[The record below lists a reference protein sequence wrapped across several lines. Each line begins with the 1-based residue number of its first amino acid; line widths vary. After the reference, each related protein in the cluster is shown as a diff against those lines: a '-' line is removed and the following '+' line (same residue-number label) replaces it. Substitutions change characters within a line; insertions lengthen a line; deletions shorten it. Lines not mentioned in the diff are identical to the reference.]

1 MSTESFDDDFGGFEA
16 APTIND
22 SSESKPKQEL
32 PEWLLNQSN
41 NSISSTSS
49 HFNPEPVN
57 IHINDSNNAET
68 IRKLQNEL
76 SETKEHLIDQ
86 QTKYLQAQTK
96 HRQEIDDTTTAFNNS
111 IKEFQI
117 IMKQS
122 LAKQRES
129 CMKEFKVLL
138 EQQANEYELKLK
150 QRTREM
156 YLKQEGELNNKI
168 ESTLTMF
175 QERMALNYESD
186 LQDMDV
192 KIKKIVSQ
200 TIKEENLVEKSKLRQ
215 NFDHIEKELKV
226 DMEKYVQNYFKAQ
239 SETFKDQI
247 KSGVEQEHLIH
258 KDLINKKLEKLYK
271 SSEEKRRE
279 SNLIFNRHLGGL
291 NFFIENAHK
300 QMSILNKAQSDFLK
314 NKDMVEFY
322 GDANSNTNFTTGDS
336 ISLFGSVKA
345 KNNSFKLDEE
355 VPDENLLDDLA

>member
-1 MSTESFDDDFGGFEA
+1 MSTESFDDDFGGFEVIFFQFLNDIRHSFINNKLFKA

-239 SETFKDQI
+239 SETFK
-247 KSGVEQEHLIH
+247 V
-258 KDLINKKLEKLYK
+258 
-271 SSEEKRRE
+271 
-279 SNLIFNRHLGGL
+279 SN
-291 NFFIENAHK
+291 
-300 QMSILNKAQSDFLK
+300 
-314 NKDMVEFY
+314 
-322 GDANSNTNFTTGDS
+322 
-336 ISLFGSVKA
+336 
-345 KNNSFKLDEE
+345 
-355 VPDENLLDDLA
+355 